1 MPGWTDDGTFV
12 TSALRRVLARLT
24 SPSEHK
30 ARGRGTLVLALTAA
44 LALTGTGVA
53 VAQAH
58 KTITLDVDGQVRE
71 ISTFAG
77 SVAGVLEAEEI
88 SLENHDALTPLG
100 PTALSDGDTIV
111 VRHAHQVTVL
121 TDGEQT
127 TAWTTALS
135 ADEAL
140 QVLAARGDDV
150 RLVATRSAGR
160 VELPL
165 RLSAAGEVSVV
176 ADGVART
183 VAGSTDLAEVLESA
197 GVELTALDR
206 VHVRTAGAGVEVVV
220 QRVVV
225 AEQSVVSEIAFET
238 VTEQTGD
245 LYRDQKRT
253 VTSGVPGERTQVFEV
268 TTVDGVETARELISD
283 TVTAEPVTAV
293 VEVGTKA
300 RPVVAATPVSGD
312 VWAALARCESGGNPT
327 IVSSNG
333 LYYGLYQ
340 FSLGTWRSVGGSG
353 LPTDASAAEQTARAQ
368 ALQARSGW
376 GQWPHCAAKLGL
388 L

>member
-30 ARGRGTLVLALTAA
+30 ARGRGPLVLALTAA

-160 VELPL
+160 AELPL

>member
-30 ARGRGTLVLALTAA
+30 ARGRGPLVLALTAA